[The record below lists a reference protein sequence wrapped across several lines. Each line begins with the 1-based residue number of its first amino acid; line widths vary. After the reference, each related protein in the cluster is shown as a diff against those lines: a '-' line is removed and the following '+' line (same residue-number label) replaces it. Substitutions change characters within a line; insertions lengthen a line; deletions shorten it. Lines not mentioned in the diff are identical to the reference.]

1 MGNDAPKPTRQL
13 GREPSPPDASQQ
25 EPAQR
30 GKLAGY
36 TVGNY
41 HLQALLGVGGMA
53 EVYRAQDLGLSRTVA
68 VKILFGQLAAD
79 PGYVARFRAEARRVA
94 TLKHPH
100 IVQVFAYGEE
110 AINGQKLLYLVM
122 PLLQESLRHV
132 LLREGRLPSD
142 RATQLALQ
150 IAQALGAA
158 HATGLVHRDVKPE
171 NILLDEERQALL
183 GDFGIARELG
193 GTSRRNATLAGTGL
207 PVGTP
212 EYMAPE
218 QLRGGNVDQRADLYS
233 LGAVLYELLTA
244 VTPFTGETPYDV
256 ASRVL
261 TATLVPPSVQV
272 LSIPPALERV
282 VLTAM
287 AREPAERYATA
298 STMEQALREA
308 LAAPSAE
315 VRLQGA
321 IQSISEQPTESMLVA
336 TTERARRVSKPR
348 RSGAPDWGKASS
360 GPTHRARVLFA
371 LACVIALVAA
381 GAGALLVTVQPWAP
395 STVFSSPSATRPTLG
410 VAEIDTTPTHTTPT
424 TGGQLTAT
432 PAPARSPTA
441 AASPTPES
449 TSPAGGILNLEGT
462 ILSVNSGAGTFSYR
476 LSSGASITV
485 VTNTQTQFTGSTH
498 KFSGLR
504 PGWTATITGHY
515 QANGTFLATQVV
527 SHRQG

>member
-1 MGNDAPKPTRQL
+1 MGNDAPRPTRQL

-110 AINGQKLLYLVM
+110 AINGQRLLYLVM

-218 QLRGGNVDQRADLYS
+218 QLRGGNVRPAGRSLCPRRGSVRVADRRD
-233 LGAVLYELLTA
+233 AVHRRDT
-244 VTPFTGETPYDV
+244 
-256 ASRVL
+256 
-261 TATLVPPSVQV
+261 
-272 LSIPPALERV
+272 
-282 VLTAM
+282 
-287 AREPAERYATA
+287 
-298 STMEQALREA
+298 
-308 LAAPSAE
+308 
-315 VRLQGA
+315 VR
-321 IQSISEQPTESMLVA
+321 
-336 TTERARRVSKPR
+336 RRVQSLD
-348 RSGAPDWGKASS
+348 GD
-360 GPTHRARVLFA
+360 
-371 LACVIALVAA
+371 ACAAFCA
-381 GAGALLVTVQPWAP
+381 GAEYPTSTGTRGAY
-395 STVFSSPSATRPTLG
+395 R
-410 VAEIDTTPTHTTPT
+410 
-424 TGGQLTAT
+424 
-432 PAPARSPTA
+432 
-441 AASPTPES
+441 
-449 TSPAGGILNLEGT
+449 
-462 ILSVNSGAGTFSYR
+462 AGT
-476 LSSGASITV
+476 
-485 VTNTQTQFTGSTH
+485 
-498 KFSGLR
+498 
-504 PGWTATITGHY
+504 
-515 QANGTFLATQVV
+515 
-527 SHRQG
+527 